1 MRLKNIF
8 KILLLITFAITSANA
23 LKKDN
28 LKEEM
33 GNKINAILL
42 VLKDKNI
49 QKDQKGEK
57 IVEIIDS
64 VFDYNTMSKIALGKK
79 TWKSISKEKREEFVK
94 VFERKLKNSY
104 IGKLELYTDQQVRI
118 IELITYKRTRLQLVT
133 ELLGEDDTYEINYNF
148 YKNRKTNEWF
158 IYDVDLIGVSIIQT
172 YRKQFSGLLKE
183 KTFDEML
190 ETLKEANEKN

>member
-104 IGKLELYTDQQVRI
+104 IGKLELYTDQQVKI

>member
-1 MRLKNIF
+1 MEFKNLF
-8 KILLLITFAITSANA
+8 KILLLITFAITSASA
-23 LKKDN
+23 LKKDT

-33 GNKINAILL
+33 GKKINNILL

-49 QKDQKGEK
+49 QKNQKGEK

-64 VFDYNTMSKIALGKK
+64 VFDYSTMSKIALGKE
-79 TWKSISKEKREEFVK
+79 TWTSISKEKQEEFVK

-104 IGKLELYTDQQVRI
+104 IGKLELYTDQEVKI
-118 IELITYKRTRLQLVT
+118 VDLLDYKGSRLQLVS
-133 ELLGEDDTYEINYNF
+133 ELVGKDDTYTINYNF
-148 YKNRKTNEWF
+148 YENRQAKEWL

-190 ETLKEANEKN
+190 VTLKESNEKN